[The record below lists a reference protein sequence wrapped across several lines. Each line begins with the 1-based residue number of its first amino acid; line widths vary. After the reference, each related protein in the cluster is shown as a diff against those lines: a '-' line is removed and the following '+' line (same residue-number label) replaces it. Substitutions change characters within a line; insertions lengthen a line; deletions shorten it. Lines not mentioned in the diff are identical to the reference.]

1 MGAYLQGEAGKREG
15 KEREGEGKRREEKGG
30 KEKEEGEE
38 PASPPQCFGLEP
50 PMSDNWLSAMS
61 ATLPLMAV
69 SVSLQPRRHPRPAS
83 VRDMTSFLS
92 ATGGDMFSH
101 CPSVGAP
108 NLNRL
113 QKFVCEIP

>member
-1 MGAYLQGEAGKREG
+1 MEEGAEG
-15 KEREGEGKRREEKGG
+15 NGRRREEKGG

-38 PASPPQCFGLEP
+38 PAAQMFWPGTTP
-50 PMSDNWLSAMS
+50 DNWLSAMIS
-61 ATLPLMAV
+61 TLPLMAA
-69 SVSLQPRRHPRPAS
+69 SVSLQPRRHSHPAS